1 MIDHNAIFQLVYQ
14 KGFLSKREIGEL
26 FRHRTEHIQL
36 RFRVEIVQQKRCKKA
51 EIAIAPN
58 ANAISPR
65 MRNRIKAG
73 NRMAT
78 NADELRKRGHLERRR
93 HQPIRLKHHII
104 LQKTIVSAGAEKTRA
119 QIILCNDI
127 IRLCG
132 GIGDRNHPI
141 AHLKGAGWVIDDF
154 GNTFMDERHRQ
165 LRLQGGL

>member
-1 MIDHNAIFQLVYQ
+1 MVNDLIDCAAGAGAPNTFKRMIDHNAIFQLVYQ

-78 NADELRKRGHLERRR
+78 NADELRKRGHLERHAFRRR

-104 LQKTIVSAGAEKTRA
+104 LQKPR
-119 QIILCNDI
+119 
-127 IRLCG
+127 IRWSG
-132 GIGDRNHPI
+132 KN
-141 AHLKGAGWVIDDF
+141 
-154 GNTFMDERHRQ
+154 
-165 LRLQGGL
+165 